1 VWRLCFIRKHNIFK
15 WQGGIII
22 TSEFFDRENDL
33 EEFNMLKF
41 LVASEIRLK
50 LLFSLYQSSKSI
62 KELESEFNKKS
73 GNISR
78 GLNEL
83 KGCNL
88 ITRFPNKKFA
98 ITSTGFLAARN
109 LENLMDIFSNIDM
122 NSNFWENHSLKS
134 IPNKYLKELSFLNDS
149 MVVKSNITE
158 FAKPINV
165 YLKNI
170 KLSKDICMI
179 LPVYSKIFMDAIYD
193 SIILHDGHL
202 DLITTKN
209 ILDLIVK
216 SDSDRYFKSLVRDKK
231 IDYHIV
237 DDVANIFFTTTD
249 TFTSLYLFFDDV
261 VFDSSEMLF
270 NNDESV
276 IQDAKRF
283 YESYKE
289 YIINQ

>member
-1 VWRLCFIRKHNIFK
+1 
-15 WQGGIII
+15 
-22 TSEFFDRENDL
+22 
-33 EEFNMLKF
+33 MLKF
-41 LVASEIRLK
+41 LVASELRLK
-50 LLFSLYQSSKSI
+50 LLFSLYESTKSM

-83 KGCNL
+83 KGCSL
-88 ITRFPNKKFA
+88 ITRLSNKKFA
-98 ITSTGFLAARN
+98 ITSTGFLAAKN
-109 LENLMDIFSNIDM
+109 LEYLMDTFANIDK
-122 NSNFWENHSLKS
+122 NASFWENHSLKS
-134 IPNKYLKELSFLNDS
+134 IPNNYLKQLSFFNDS
-149 MVVKSNITE
+149 EVVKSNITE
-158 FAKPINV
+158 FAKPINM

-193 SIILHDGHL
+193 SIIMHDGHL

-216 SDSDRYFKSLVRDKK
+216 SDSDRYFRSLVRDKK
-231 IDYHIV
+231 IDYYIV

-270 NNDESV
+270 NDDEF
-276 IQDAKRF
+276 ILKDAKRF
-283 YESYKE
+283 YESYKA
-289 YIINQ
+289 YVID

>member
-1 VWRLCFIRKHNIFK
+1 M
-15 WQGGIII
+15 
-22 TSEFFDRENDL
+22 T
-33 EEFNMLKF
+33 
-41 LVASEIRLK
+41 SEIRLK
-50 LLFSLYQSSKSI
+50 LLFSLYESSKSI

-83 KGCNL
+83 RECKL
-88 ITRFPNKKFA
+88 ITRLSNKQFV
-98 ITSTGFLAARN
+98 ITSAGFLIVQN
-109 LENLMDIFSNIDM
+109 LENLLVNFKNID
-122 NSNFWENHSLKS
+122 NNGNFWENHSLKS
-134 IPNKYLKELSFLNDS
+134 VSNKFLKELSFFNDS
-149 MVVKSNITE
+149 IVVKSTITE

-170 KLSKDICMI
+170 KLSNDICMI

-202 DLITTKN
+202 ELITTKN

-231 IDYHIV
+231 IDYYIV
-237 DDVANIFFTTTD
+237 DDLANIFFTSTN

-270 NNDESV
+270 SND
-276 IQDAKRF
+276 DAVLRDARCF
-283 YESYKE
+283 YESYKD
-289 YIINQ
+289 YFID